1 MSPNDSS
8 FDSASQPVEI
18 SLLAGTHPN
27 GQPVVEKLQAVASQ
41 LPNQYWLL
49 LSPLFV
55 SGCARG
61 DRIELLHN
69 NPGRF
74 RMHERSG
81 QIALRVFMRNGVAAL
96 AEELTPAIELLGGRL
111 DVQSERAL
119 VYSIHVAVG
128 FTEIEAAVDALVV
141 AAGGGWNYGNVFD
154 TDSGEPLNWWEGMLN
169 P

>member
-1 MSPNDSS
+1 MSPN
-8 FDSASQPVEI
+8 APVEI
-18 SLLAGTHPN
+18 SLFAGTHPN
-27 GQPVVEKLQAVASQ
+27 GQPVVEKLQAVPSQ
-41 LPNQYWLL
+41 QPNQYWLL

-55 SGCARG
+55 PGCARG

-74 RMHERSG
+74 RVHERSG
-81 QIALRVFMRNGVAAL
+81 QIALRVFVREGVGAL
-96 AEELTPAIELLGGRL
+96 AEELTPAVELLGGRL

-128 FTEIEAAVDALVV
+128 FSEIEAAIDPLVV

-154 TDSGEPLNWWEGMLN
+154 PESGEPMNWWEGLLN

>member
-1 MSPNDSS
+1 MSPNDSPS
-8 FDSASQPVEI
+8 TPVEI
-18 SLLAGTHPN
+18 SLIAGTHPN
-27 GQPVVEKLQAVASQ
+27 GQLVVEKLQAVASQ
-41 LPNQYWLL
+41 QPNQYWLL

-55 SGCARG
+55 PGCARG
-61 DRIELLHN
+61 DRIELLQN

-74 RMHERSG
+74 RMRERSG
-81 QIALRVFMRNGVAAL
+81 QIALRVFVRDGVARL

-111 DVQSERAL
+111 DVESERAL

-128 FTEIEAAVDALVV
+128 FGEIEKVVDPLVV

-154 TDSGEPLNWWEGMLN
+154 PESGEPMNWWEEMLN